1 MNIASIQVA
10 ISFKQQDDI
19 LYLLGQEIIEF
30 QKRHNAQKQPTNLPP
45 ASPPEAPRISIFAPN
60 FVLNIALSRIDV
72 FANIPPNVSNDSK
85 TSLSYV
91 QNIVKDVH
99 DTFSNKIDYQ
109 WLGLVLNVTFSKKN
123 LVKTPLEAVL
133 PVYDAM
139 INVPR
144 RNRDLA
150 SFNCNFGFSEYPF
163 FVIYTICGYENSEFM
178 FSLSAGNTPVAI
190 ANDKNRIIDI
200 GISVILDVNN
210 KQAIG
215 ENTNLLNDFDLT
227 ANKCDALLLSM
238 VDDLNLSKI
247 LENGRL

>member
-30 QKRHNAQKQPTNLPP
+30 QKRHNAQKQPTNLPM
-45 ASPPEAPRISIFAPN
+45 ASPPDAPRVSIFAPN
-60 FVLNIALSRIDV
+60 FVLNIALNRIDI

-91 QNIVKDVH
+91 QNIVKEAH
-99 DTFSNKIDYQ
+99 DIFAKKIEYQ
-109 WLGLVLNVTFSKKN
+109 WLGLVLNVVFSRKN

-133 PVYDAM
+133 PVYDVM

-144 RNRDLA
+144 KNRDLA

-163 FVIYTICGYENSEFM
+163 FVIYTICGYENFEFS
-178 FSLSAGNTPVAI
+178 FPLPNNNVPVVI
-190 ANDKNRIIDI
+190 NDDKKRMIDT
-200 GISVILDVNN
+200 GISVVLDINN
-210 KQAIG
+210 KQALGKSI
-215 ENTNLLNDFDLT
+215 NLLNDFDLT
-227 ANKCDALLLSM
+227 AEKCDALLLSM
-238 VDDLNLSKI
+238 LDDLNLSKV
-247 LENGRL
+247 LGNGGL